1 MKFYLFFKPEAFVH
15 SAYILGSLALS
26 AKFPV
31 TLDELVI
38 FRPDYRGACQEK
50 AYLVYTKY
58 VLLVPASHTT
68 TILLLS
74 NFASIERPKMP
85 TLDLGGNRASARF
98 TSLKAQ

>member
-1 MKFYLFFKPEAFVH
+1 M
-15 SAYILGSLALS
+15 ALS

-38 FRPDYRGACQEK
+38 FSPDYRGACQEK

-68 TILLLS
+68 TILLLLS